1 MSWIDKMRGE
11 LIDIVEWLEDD
22 PQTLVWR
29 FPRYHNQIKNGAQ
42 LIVRPGQAALFVHE
56 GEIADTFGPGT
67 YRLETSNLPLLSTL
81 QGWKHGLE
89 SPFKAEVYFFATR
102 QVTDLKWGT
111 PNPVIVN
118 DPDLGPL
125 RVRAFGSYTLKA
137 RDPKRILSELVGT
150 GASYQAEEITE
161 LLRSIVSHEFGA
173 MIARAGIG
181 LADLSSNSGALSEQL
196 RAAVVA
202 RVDNEYGLDIP
213 QLYIVN
219 ISVPEEVEKALDARS
234 SIGVVGNLAAYQAY
248 QVGRATPIAAANPAG
263 GVAGAGVGLG
273 MGLAYVNQMG
283 GALPSPALPGT
294 AAATAAVP
302 PQIPAQ
308 WHVAAGGRAT
318 GPFTLLQLAEEAASG
333 RVTPGTLVWTPG
345 LAAWAPA
352 SSVADVASLFGRTP
366 PPLPPGA

>member
-11 LIDIVEWLEDD
+11 LVDIVEWLDDD

-42 LIVRPGQAALFVHE
+42 LVVRPGQIALFVHE
-56 GEIADTFGPGT
+56 GRIADTFEPGT
-67 YRLETSNLPLLSTL
+67 HRLETSNLPLLATL
-81 QGWKHGLE
+81 QGWAHGFD

-118 DPDLGPL
+118 DPDLGAL

-137 RDPKRILSELVGT
+137 RDPKRILTELVGT
-150 GASYQAEEITE
+150 GSTYQAEEITE
-161 LLRSIVSHEFGA
+161 LLRSIVGHEFGVLV
-173 MIARAGIG
+173 ARAGIR
-181 LADLSSNSGALSEQL
+181 LADLSSNYGPLSEQL
-196 RAAVVA
+196 RAALLA
-202 RVDNEYGLDIP
+202 RVDDEYGLDIP

-234 SIGVVGNLAAYQAY
+234 SIGVVGNLAQYQAY
-248 QVGRATPIAAANPAG
+248 QVGRSTPIAAANPAG

-273 MGLAYVNQMG
+273 MGLAYANQVG
-283 GALPSPALPGT
+283 GAAPLPSAPPT
-294 AAATAAVP
+294 VP
-302 PQIPAQ
+302 SQ
-308 WHVAAGGRAT
+308 WHVAAGGNAA
-318 GPFTLLQLAEEAASG
+318 GPYSLLQLAEEAASG
-333 RVTPGTLVWTPG
+333 RITSSTLVWAPG
-345 LAAWAPA
+345 MAQWAPA
-352 SSVADVASLFGRTP
+352 SSVADIASLLGSSP

>member
-11 LIDIVEWLEDD
+11 LVDIVEWLEDD

-29 FPRYHNQIKNGAQ
+29 FPRYHNQVKNGAQ
-42 LIVRPGQAALFVHE
+42 LIVRPGQVALFVHE
-56 GEIADTFGPGT
+56 GKIADTFGPGT
-67 YRLETSNLPLLSTL
+67 YTLETSNLPLLSTL
-81 QGWKHGLE
+81 QGWKHGFD

-118 DPDLGPL
+118 DPDLGTL

-137 RDPKRILSELVGT
+137 RDPKRILAELVGT

-173 MIARAGIG
+173 LIARSGIRLG
-181 LADLSSNSGALSEQL
+181 DLAANSGPLSEQL
-196 RAAVVA
+196 RAAVLA

-219 ISVPEEVEKALDARS
+219 ISVPEEVEKALDART
-234 SIGVVGNLAAYQAY
+234 SISVVADLASYQAY
-248 QVGRATPIAAANPAG
+248 QVGRSTPIAAANPAG

-273 MGLAYVNQMG
+273 MGLAYAQQV
-283 GALPSPALPGT
+283 GAPGAPTSP
-294 AAATAAVP
+294 P
-302 PQIPAQ
+302 PIPAQ
-308 WHVAAGGRAT
+308 WHVAASGRAA
-318 GPFTLLQLAEEAASG
+318 GPYTLLQLAEEAASG
-333 RVTPGTLVWTPG
+333 RVTPATLVWMPG
-345 LAAWAPA
+345 MTAWTAAA
-352 SSVADVASLFGRTP
+352 SVADVASLFGRTP

>member
-11 LIDIVEWLEDD
+11 LVDIVEWLEDD

-42 LIVRPGQAALFVHE
+42 LIVRPGQTALFVHE
-56 GEIADTFGPGT
+56 GKIADTFGPGT
-67 YRLETSNLPLLSTL
+67 HRLETSNLPLLSTL
-81 QGWKHGLE
+81 QGWAHGFE

-118 DPDLGPL
+118 DPELGPL

-137 RDPKRILSELVGT
+137 RDPQRILTELVGT
-150 GASYQAEEITE
+150 GPSYQAEEITE

-173 MIARAGIG
+173 MVARAGIR
-181 LADLSSNSGALSEQL
+181 LADLSSKQGALSEQL
-196 RAAVVA
+196 RAAVLA

-213 QLYIVN
+213 QLFIVN

-234 SIGVVGNLAAYQAY
+234 SMGVVGNLAAYQSY
-248 QVGRATPIAAANPAG
+248 QVGRSTPIAAANPAG

-273 MGLAYVNQMG
+273 MGLAYAQQVG
-283 GALPSPALPGT
+283 GAWSAPGT
-294 AAATAAVP
+294 APAPAATTP
-302 PQIPAQ
+302 PPIPVL
-308 WHVAAGGRAT
+308 WHVAAGGRAA
-318 GPFTLLQLAEEAASG
+318 GPYTMMQLAEEAAAG
-333 RVTPGTLVWTPG
+333 RVAPATLVWTAG
-345 LAAWAPA
+345 MAEWAPA
-352 SSVADVASLFGRTP
+352 SIVADVASLFGRTP